1 MDEDDEYRRN
11 ANYCL
16 YMADS
21 ARHAGEKRE
30 WLSLAQ
36 CWLQLI
42 LRPSDAPMGVFGGR
56 GTGQEASTA
65 AH

>member
-21 ARHAGEKRE
+21 ARHAGERRE
-30 WLSLAQ
+30 WLGLAQ
-36 CWLQLI
+36 SWLQLI
-42 LRPSDAPMGVFGGR
+42 LRPSHSAMGAFSGR
-56 GTGQEASTA
+56 GTGQEASTPS
-65 AH
+65 H

>member
-21 ARHAGEKRE
+21 ARQASERRE

-36 CWLQLI
+36 SWLRLI
-42 LRPSDAPMGVFGGR
+42 LRPSDAAIGALDGR
-56 GTGQEASTA
+56 ATGREASTA
-65 AH
+65 SH